1 MSNWIET
8 KLEDLAN
15 KMDKQLEARDVV
27 DKDLLDEFAMYY
39 KLYQEKQANLRRSAS
54 SEEDSTVQSAPSS
67 KDH

>member
-1 MSNWIET
+1 MLNLIET
-8 KLEDLAN
+8 KLRDLAN

-39 KLYQEKQANLRRSAS
+39 RLYQEKQANLHQSAS
-54 SEEDSTVQSAPSS
+54 SEEDLTAQSAPLS